1 MNTTAKPI
9 TSAAW
14 LCCFAVAAAL
24 SSGCGM
30 VANGRNVDGVRY
42 FQQGQYGV
50 AVQRFQ
56 AALAADRTNADAY
69 YNLAATYHRVGVQ
82 NKDSASLAS
91 AESLYRQALDINPNH
106 VDGRRGLAVLLTETN
121 RTDEAF
127 GMLRQW
133 VATNPTLADAR
144 VELARLHEEYGDK
157 KTAETQLAESLQIN
171 PNNWRAHAA
180 LGRLREQSGDYA
192 QALANYQRAYQ
203 INQFQPQLAERIAS
217 LQRQATNIYATPAPY
232 GGTTTATNPRPDMR
246 Y

>member
-1 MNTTAKPI
+1 MNTIPRTNL
-9 TSAAW
+9 SAGW
-14 LCCFAVAAAL
+14 LCLAAAAAAML
-24 SSGCGM
+24 SGCGM

-69 YNLAATYHRVGVQ
+69 YNLAATYHRVGIQ
-82 NKDSASLAS
+82 NKDTASLAS
-91 AESLYRQALDINPNH
+91 AESLYRQALDLNPNH

-121 RTDEAF
+121 RTDDAF
-127 GMLRQW
+127 AMLRQW

-203 INQFQPQLAERIAS
+203 INQFQPQLAERITS
-217 LQRQATNIYATPAPY
+217 LQRQASNLYAAPGGY
-232 GGTTTATNPRPDMR
+232 GGTTTATSPRPDMR

>member
-1 MNTTAKPI
+1 LKIPAVWWCLF
-9 TSAAW
+9 SAA
-14 LCCFAVAAAL
+14 AVSL
-24 SSGCGM
+24 SGCGM

-42 FQQGQYGV
+42 FQQGQYNV

-69 YNLAATYHRVGVQ
+69 YNLAATYHRVGIL

-106 VDGRRGLAVLLTETN
+106 VDCRRGLAVLLTETN

-127 GMLRQW
+127 AMLRQW

-144 VELARLHEEYGDK
+144 VELARLHEEYGDRA
-157 KTAETQLAESLQIN
+157 TAETQLTESLQIN

-180 LGRLREQSGDYA
+180 LGRLREQAGDYA

-203 INQFQPQLAERIAS
+203 INQFQPQLAERITA
-217 LQRQATNIYATPAPY
+217 LQRQASNIYGAGGTY
-232 GGTTTATNPRPDMR
+232 GGTPTATSPRLDMR

>member
-1 MNTTAKPI
+1 MKTIAHSKLP
-9 TSAAW
+9 AAW
-14 LCCFAVAAAL
+14 LCLIAVTAAML
-24 SSGCGM
+24 SGCGM

-42 FQQGQYGV
+42 FQQGQYNV

-82 NKDSASLAS
+82 NKDTASLAS

-106 VDGRRGLAVLLTETN
+106 VDCRRGMAVLLTETN

-144 VELARLHEEYGDK
+144 VELARLHEEYGDR
-157 KTAETQLAESLQIN
+157 KTAETQLAESLQMN

-192 QALANYQRAYQ
+192 QAMANYQRAYQ
-203 INQFQPQLAERIAS
+203 INQFQPQLAERIAA
-217 LQRQATNIYATPAPY
+217 LQRQPSTMYGTGGTT